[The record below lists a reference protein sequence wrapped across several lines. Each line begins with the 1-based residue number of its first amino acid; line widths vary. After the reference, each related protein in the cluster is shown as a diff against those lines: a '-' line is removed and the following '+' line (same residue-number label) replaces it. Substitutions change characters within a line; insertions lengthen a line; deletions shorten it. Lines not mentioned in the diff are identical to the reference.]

1 MTRWPPD
8 SRGRLEASALELYIE
23 RGFDNTTVAEIAG
36 RAGLTERTFF
46 RYFADKREVLFGG
59 AGLLGETLST
69 AVASAPAGLGPMDVV
84 VEALASLAPLFEGR
98 RDLVLRRQLVID
110 AHPELRERELVKL
123 ESLADVVTAA
133 LSARSVGPGPARL
146 AAQAGLAAFRVAFQ
160 RWVDHAGGPDLAGL
174 VRQAADEL
182 RAVASGS

>member
-23 RGFDNTTVAEIAG
+23 RGFDDTTVAEIAG

-59 AGLLGETLST
+59 AGLLGEALST
-69 AVASAPAGLGPMDVV
+69 AVASAAASLGPMDVV

-98 RDLVLRRQLVID
+98 RDLVLRRQIVID
-110 AHPELRERELVKL
+110 ANPDLRERELVKL
-123 ESLADVVTAA
+123 ESLADTLTAA
-133 LSARSVGPGPARL
+133 LSARSVDAARARL
-146 AAQAGLAAFRVAFQ
+146 AAQAGLAAFRLAFQ
-160 RWVDHAGGPDLAGL
+160 RWVDDEGRQGMAGL
-174 VRQAADEL
+174 IREAAHEL
-182 RAVASGS
+182 RSVVSGR